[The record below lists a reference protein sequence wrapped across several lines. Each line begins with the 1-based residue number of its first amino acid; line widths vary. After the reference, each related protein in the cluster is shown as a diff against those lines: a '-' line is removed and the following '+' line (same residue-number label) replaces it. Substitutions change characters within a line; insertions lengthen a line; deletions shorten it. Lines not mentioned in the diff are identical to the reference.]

1 MKTWALANQKGGTG
15 KTTTAINLAS
25 ALADQGQRCLVID
38 LDPQAHATL
47 GLGVAVEGGRSI
59 ASTFLD
65 ERPLRELV
73 RTTQSGF
80 DLIPSEQ
87 RLGEF
92 EEIAERS
99 LQPERVLRKAL
110 AELAADS
117 GTPGHATPDYD
128 WVLLDCPPRAG
139 GVLCA
144 NAMRAADTVLLIVE
158 TGAFSLQGALH
169 AQRIFEERAE
179 DLDEPGELRILATL
193 YDRDEPLS
201 REFLIALHFRF
212 GEALLESVIRRDERL
227 REAAAFGMTVHEL
240 DPHGPAA
247 HDYQALAHEIQRPS
261 RVSIRSSAELVLSHP
276 ETGPALP

>member
-1 MKTWALANQKGGTG
+1 MNIWALANQKGGTG

-25 ALADQGQRCLVID
+25 ALAVQGRRCLVID

-47 GLGVAVEGGRSI
+47 GLGIATHGGRSI

-65 ERPLRELV
+65 GCPLVELV
-73 RTTQSGF
+73 QSTQSGF

-87 RLGEF
+87 RLAEF
-92 EEIAERS
+92 EEVAERS
-99 LQPERVLRKAL
+99 LRPERVLRHTL
-110 AELAADS
+110 AELASDDA
-117 GTPGHATPDYD
+117 APDYD

-179 DLDEPGELRILATL
+179 DLDEPGALRILATL

-201 REFLIALHFRF
+201 REFLIALHSRF
-212 GEALLESVIRRDERL
+212 GSSLLESVIRRDERL

-247 HDYQALAHEIQRPS
+247 HDYQALAREIQRPS
-261 RVSIRSSAELVLSHP
+261 RVSTATPAELV
-276 ETGPALP
+276 PALP

>member
-25 ALADQGQRCLVID
+25 ALADQGERCLVVD

-47 GLGVAVEGGRSI
+47 GLGMAVEGGRSI

-65 ERPLRELV
+65 GCSLRELV

-87 RLGEF
+87 RLAEF
-92 EEIAERS
+92 EEVAERS
-99 LQPERVLRKAL
+99 LQPERVLRFTL
-110 AELAADS
+110 SELS
-117 GTPGHATPDYD
+117 SDYD
-128 WVLLDCPPRAG
+128 RVLLDCPPRAG

-144 NAMRAADTVLLIVE
+144 NAMRAADVVLLVVE
-158 TGAFSLQGALH
+158 TGAFSLQGALR

-179 DLDEPGELRILATL
+179 DLGEGGELRLLATL

-201 REFLIALHFRF
+201 REFLIALHSRF

-227 REAAAFGMTVHEL
+227 REAAAFGMSVHEL
-240 DPHGPAA
+240 DPLCPAA
-247 HDYQALAHEIQRPS
+247 HDYLALAREIQRLS
-261 RVSIRSSAELVLSHP
+261 RVSAPGPAELVPSP
-276 ETGPALP
+276 FETSLALP

>member
-1 MKTWALANQKGGTG
+1 MNTWALANQKGGTG

-25 ALADQGQRCLVID
+25 ALADQGRRCLVID

-47 GLGVAVEGGRSI
+47 GLGVAVEGGRSL

-65 ERPLRELV
+65 GRPLSDLV
-73 RTTQSGF
+73 QTTRSGF

-87 RLGEF
+87 RLAEF
-92 EEIAERS
+92 EEVAERS
-99 LQPERVLRKAL
+99 LQPERVLRNSL
-110 AELAADS
+110 VELTS
-117 GTPGHATPDYD
+117 DYD

-139 GVLCA
+139 GVLSA

-201 REFLIALHFRF
+201 REFLVALHSRF

-247 HDYQALAHEIQRPS
+247 HDYQALAREIQRFT
-261 RVSIRSSAELVLSHP
+261 RVSARSSAEPVFTHFDA
-276 ETGPALP
+276 GPALP